1 MLVAPFFG
9 KYVPLKQFLQC
20 IALNV
25 SYLFNI
31 YSRAWKWNFW
41 HLRGHLMSMSWQT
54 LECFPLAESK
64 WFSLEFLMNSKEDCL
79 STKSVFLRGVEG
91 GKVTIIFLCQQ
102 SNPSNYQKSINLIA
116 VKVHIEL
123 PGAWL

>member
-1 MLVAPFFG
+1 
-9 KYVPLKQFLQC
+9 
-20 IALNV
+20 
-25 SYLFNI
+25 
-31 YSRAWKWNFW
+31 
-41 HLRGHLMSMSWQT
+41 MSMSWQT

-79 STKSVFLRGVEG
+79 STKSMSLRGVEG

-123 PGAWL
+123 PGA